1 MRSTRVGGSR
11 REPPFRARLG
21 SAVRVVSKRFVR
33 KGDRLR
39 LTLAEEERDLLA
51 HLPDEL
57 RTLYRS
63 DPDDPAVQRMFPRA
77 YLDPTEDA
85 AEEVWRALQQ
95 PELLRQRIEA
105 IDALTEVLAN
115 GVVDRKGRVIVDL
128 ADDEVPALLRV
139 LNDAR
144 LTLGTRLDVTDD
156 TDLAEVAP
164 DDPRAPAF
172 MAYGWLT
179 YLEGELVEVLL
190 GDLPG

>member
-1 MRSTRVGGSR
+1 MSR
-11 REPPFRARLG
+11 
-21 SAVRVVSKRFVR
+21 RFVR
-33 KGDRLR
+33 KGAILR

-63 DPDDPAVQRMFPRA
+63 DPEDAAVQRLFPRA
-77 YLDPTEDA
+77 YLDPTEDE
-85 AEEVWRALQQ
+85 AEEVWRALQH

-115 GVVDRKGRVIVDL
+115 GAVDRRGRVIVDL
-128 ADDEVPALLRV
+128 AEDEVPALLRV

-144 LTLGTRLDVTDD
+144 LTLGTRLEVTDD
-156 TDLAEVAP
+156 TDLAEIDP
-164 DDPRAPAF
+164 GDPRMPAF

-190 GDLPG
+190 GDLPD